1 MVRQKGLW
9 LRRGVAFAALSTL
22 ALPPALAAMSRAD
35 RIQETKLSSAL
46 LGQFTPASGDPRL
59 IARYAKVSERARQSF
74 SFTPALTDRDSG
86 NRAITVVVR
95 SRDDSALVGV
105 DTARTRALIAGPEQQ
120 PVTIAPVAYNLGASV
135 GFEKFVM
142 PVAGRSVDLRN
153 LPDSRALE
161 ARPAKATRF
170 ASRVSNVTGDPA
182 GASPRAALPSSAQ
195 EVELGG
201 SYRLSRNIDV
211 TAGVRYSSDDRL
223 GALTNDQRDN
233 QAVYV
238 GTQFRF

>member
-1 MVRQKGLW
+1 MTGQKAMW
-9 LRRGVAFAALSTL
+9 LRRGVALAALSAL

-35 RIQETKLSSAL
+35 RIGDTQLSNTL
-46 LGQFTPASGDPRL
+46 LGHFTPASGDPRL

-74 SFTPALTDRDSG
+74 SFTPVLADSDSG

-95 SRDDSALVGV
+95 SRDDGAPVGV
-105 DTARTRALIAGPEQQ
+105 DTARTRALVAGPEQQ
-120 PVTIAPVAYNLGASV
+120 VVAIAPVAYNLGASV

-142 PVAGRSVDLRN
+142 PAVGRGVDIRN
-153 LPDSRALE
+153 LPNARTLD
-161 ARPAKATRF
+161 ARPAKAPRF
-170 ASRVSNVTGDPA
+170 ASRVSSVVGDPA
-182 GASPRAALPSSAQ
+182 GASPRAALPAPAQ
-195 EVELGG
+195 EVDLSG
-201 SYRLSRNIDV
+201 SYRVTRNIDV
-211 TAGVRYSSDDRL
+211 TAGVRYSTDDRI